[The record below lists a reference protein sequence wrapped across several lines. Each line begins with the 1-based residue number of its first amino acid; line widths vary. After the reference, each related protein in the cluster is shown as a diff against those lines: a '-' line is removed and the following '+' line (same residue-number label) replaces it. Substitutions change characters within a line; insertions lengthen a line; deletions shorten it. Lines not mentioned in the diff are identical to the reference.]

1 MRKALQILLCLL
13 LPLGAAAAGDEYI
26 LSYLSQADG
35 LSDNY
40 INAILSDR
48 QGYIWL
54 GTNDGL
60 DRYDGLHIRHLD
72 FPHQEHG
79 ARYVKSL
86 VEDPY
91 GNIWVGTTTGLLKY
105 DIREDKLQL
114 VEPDNTSEQKPTI
127 ISHMGLDD
135 DSVLWLPSR
144 DGMLGIDTRDG
155 TQQTLPYDILSL
167 RFDKKR
173 SALVLLTDEGEL
185 LLLEKGRAQPFP
197 LTEEAKESIAE
208 CKPGEVFVA
217 GHYLLLSSFN
227 GDNLIL
233 DTRDG
238 SIRKDQVFHEI
249 KDALEHSSGD
259 IWLATRSGV
268 FVLDS
273 CLTLKHHYAK
283 NKPDKHSLRETRTRS
298 LCEDRYG
305 DIWVGSYFEGAARFE
320 KNIARMQSWSADDI
334 GGPDFKAREFAEDK
348 QHHIWV
354 GTDTRGLLRLD
365 PEQQKLET
373 PAFAQRGAKNILGLW
388 AEEEQLWVGSLSNE
402 LPTYRVDLQRQR
414 SEVLKDGRKMAYTFC
429 RDAKNRIWIG
439 CQESFCA
446 GREENGRLLNDIE
459 LESKQVVRIVRDRF
473 NQIWVGTI
481 PGEVWR
487 YSSSGLSK
495 YNIPNLYILTDLFE
509 DKNGRIWIATDGQGL
524 ARYNPVTNSFEDMRP
539 DDRFPRRILKVSQD
553 ANGLFWI
560 TTPWQ
565 LLACHPDNLDILL
578 SLDVKAL
585 RSGNFNYSSNF
596 IASDGTL
603 YAGTADGFI
612 SLQTE
617 KLMQERTVPPVIVFS
632 GLSITGKQIDTRTDE
647 LRLPYKNNTFQ
658 LQVASLDYS
667 ALKTY
672 KLLWRLDDEGDY
684 APPYDG
690 SIHLQSLSAG
700 RHRLEVVLVGPS
712 GLDKAVSRQLTIH
725 IAPPPLL
732 SLPAMLAY
740 LVVLSALMFI
750 LVHATQRRVKKTMT
764 RLQEEKT
771 YQSRMQFLSS
781 MAHEI
786 RTPLSLILLPLESL
800 WEKLGTSS
808 QPDVVENLDII
819 RRNSLRLTVMVNE
832 LLDFQKLE
840 NYSYTVHPEPADL
853 RAEVK
858 QAESRFA
865 ASFREQQK
873 ELSLELPAEEIICL
887 LDQNALARILDN
899 LLSNALKY
907 SFTRVFI
914 SLRRQRKTVLLSV
927 ENDGPIIPLDKRDG
941 IFEPFVR
948 YESGRDNIVEG
959 TGLGLPTS
967 RAFAQLLGGKLEMD
981 RDASTNRFILTLPLA
996 AENEPQQAADL
1007 KLFENT
1013 ILVAEDDADMNRV
1026 LCRVLQKHFN
1036 VLSARDGEEAWARID
1051 SEQMPQL
1058 IVSDVMM
1065 PKMDGLELCKKVKT
1079 TLSTCHI
1086 PVILLTARVSE
1097 ASHLE
1102 GLEQGADAWLEKPV
1116 SPDLLVTTV
1125 SNLLENRKRMRDFF
1139 TSSPDARSTDVSLP
1153 SLDVKFLRSIQD
1165 YTFAHLA
1172 EEIKVEDLAELV
1184 HISPSS
1190 LFRKMKALTGMTPLE
1205 YVMDVRLR
1213 KASEMLRDKS
1223 LPISDIGFAVGFN
1236 TPSFFTLKF
1245 KEKFKVTPRE
1255 YRNNLLRG

>member
-1 MRKALQILLCLL
+1 MRKALQFLLCLL
-13 LPLGAAAAGDEYI
+13 LPLGAAAAGEEHI
-26 LSYLSQADG
+26 LSYLSQEEG

-40 INAILSDR
+40 INVILSDR
-48 QGYIWL
+48 QGFIWL

-60 DRYDGLHIRHLD
+60 DRYDGCHIRHLG
-72 FPHQEHG
+72 FPYQEHG

-86 VEDPY
+86 AEDAY

-105 DIREDKLQL
+105 DVREDKMQI
-114 VEPDNTSEQKPTI
+114 VETEPTTNEKFTI
-127 ISHMGLDD
+127 ISHMGLDGD
-135 DSVLWLPSR
+135 GVLWMPCRS
-144 DGMLGIDTRDG
+144 GMLGINTRDG
-155 TQQTLPYDILSL
+155 TRQTLPHSLLSL
-167 RFDKKR
+167 CRDPKR
-173 SALVLLTDEGEL
+173 STLVLLTRDREL
-185 LLLEKGRAQPFP
+185 IVLKNGRTQPFP
-197 LTEEAKESIAE
+197 LSDRVREFIGES
-208 CKPGEVFVA
+208 KPSDVFMA
-217 GHYLLLSSFN
+217 GHYLFLTSFN

-233 DTRDG
+233 DTRDEA
-238 SIRKDQVFHEI
+238 IRKDRTFHEI
-249 KDALEHSSGD
+249 KDVLEHSSGD

-273 CLTLKHHYAK
+273 CLAVKHHYTK
-283 NKPDKHSLRETRTRS
+283 EKPHNHSLRETRTRC

-305 DIWVGSYFEGAARFE
+305 GVWAGSYFEGAARFE
-320 KNIARMQSWSADDI
+320 KNIAQLQNWSADDI
-334 GGPDFKAREFAEDK
+334 GGPDFKVREFTEDQ
-348 QHHIWV
+348 QHFIWV

-365 PEQQKLET
+365 PGKQKLET

-388 AEEEQLWVGSLSNE
+388 AEEEHLWVGSLSND
-402 LPTYRVDLQRQR
+402 LPTYRVDLQRQK
-414 SEVLKDGRKMAYTFC
+414 SEVLMDGHKMAYTFC
-429 RDAKNRIWIG
+429 RDDRNRLWIG

-446 GREENGRLLNDIE
+446 GREEQGAFIGEIE
-459 LESKQVVRIVRDRF
+459 LESKQVVRILRDRF
-473 NQIWVGTI
+473 GQIWVGTI
-481 PGEVWR
+481 PGEIWR
-487 YSSSGLSK
+487 YSSRGLFK
-495 YNIPNLYILTDLFE
+495 YTIPNLYLLTDLFE
-509 DKNGRIWIATDGQGL
+509 DKNGRIWVATDGQGL
-524 ARYNPVTNSFEDMRP
+524 ARYDPVTDRFEDMRP
-539 DDRFPRRILKVSQD
+539 NEQFPHRILKVSQD
-553 ANGLFWI
+553 AQGLFWM

-603 YAGTADGFI
+603 YAGTANGFI
-612 SLQTE
+612 SLHTE
-617 KLMQERTVPPVIVFS
+617 HLMQERTVPPVIVFS
-632 GLSITGKQIDTRTDE
+632 GLSVPGKRMDGQSNE
-647 LRLPYKNNTFQ
+647 LRLPYKNNSFH

-690 SIHLQSLSAG
+690 NIHLQSLGAG
-700 RHRLEVVLVGPS
+700 KHRLEVRLVGPS
-712 GLDKAVSRQLTIH
+712 GKDSISRTLTIH

-732 SLPAMLAY
+732 SLPAMMAY

-750 LVHATQRRVKKTMT
+750 LVHTTQRRVKKSMT

-800 WEKLGTSS
+800 WERLGASS

-840 NYSYTVHPEPADL
+840 NYSYTVHPAPADL

-907 SFTRVFI
+907 SFTRVVL
-914 SLRRQRKTVLLSV
+914 SLRRQRKSALLSV
-927 ENDGPIIPLDKRDG
+927 ENDGPVIPLDKRDG

-948 YESGRDNIVEG
+948 YESGRDKIVEG

-967 RAFAQLLGGKLEMD
+967 RAFAQLLDGKLEMD

-996 AENEPQQAADL
+996 PENEPQQTADL

-1013 ILVAEDDADMNRV
+1013 VLVAEDDADMNRV

-1036 VLSARDGEEAWARID
+1036 VLSAKDGEEAWARID

-1116 SPDLLVTTV
+1116 SPELLVTTV
-1125 SNLLENRKRMRDFF
+1125 SSLLENRKRMRDFF

-1205 YVMDVRLR
+1205 YVMDVRLK

-1223 LPISDIGFAVGFN
+1223 LPISDIGYTVGFN

-1255 YRNNLLRG
+1255 YRNHLLRG